1 MRKFKSPWYYWH
13 TGHKVIALS
22 SLTLSTLILWAVL
35 GVSAGFS
42 PWGILLALLLDAA
55 GFWLA
60 LLYLLVLRPY
70 VPAFSG
76 LQEQVDALIIYQFAV
91 PMLLGFLLNRASSF
105 LVARLSGYRFN

>member
-35 GVSAGFS
+35 GSAGFS

-70 VPAFSG
+70 VPAFSS
-76 LQEQVDALIIYQFAV
+76 LQAQVDALIIYQFAI